1 MYRRFIFAALVVFYF
16 FGALLNCA
24 QAKELITNPT
34 FQSTDEQQLPE
45 DWSVWKP
52 VLDKTVCKFECIDEG
67 LLVRAAGDPYAVGGI
82 VQQIKDIKP
91 GQAYKISA
99 FCKLC
104 NLSQPYYSVLVR
116 ITWFKNN
123 RRLHP
128 AGMLVRGPM
137 IKADTANFEDVLVAP
152 QGADSAQLSL
162 ELKWPGDGSV
172 VWKKVS
178 MQTTPQPKPRK
189 VKIGTVYLRPRR
201 STPEKNLKLWC
212 EQIDQA
218 GKLELDIVCLG
229 EAITIVGTGASVKD
243 CAKPIPGPAT
253 KQLAEAAKKNH
264 IWVVAG
270 LTEQAGDI
278 VYNTA
283 VLFDRKGK
291 IAGKYR
297 KVHLPREE
305 WKLGV
310 RPGYEYPVFETDF
323 GKVAIQI
330 CYDWFF
336 PEAAEIFALKGAEI
350 IFAPTWGNTL
360 ADKDGK
366 VDGESVFR
374 VRARDNGVYMVPS
387 VYDGNSLV
395 IDPMGKILA
404 NSAGK
409 TGVFWAQVDLDQRED
424 LFWVGYWRSIG
435 PRHRMI
441 KSYGPLLKPAND
453 SKY

>member
-1 MYRRFIFAALVVFYF
+1 MYKRFVFTALVIFCFY
-16 FGALLNCA
+16 GAFLNCTLA
-24 QAKELITNPT
+24 EELVTNPT
-34 FQSTDEQQLPE
+34 FRSTGEQLPKG
-45 DWSVWKP
+45 WSVWKP
-52 VLDKTVCKFECIDEG
+52 VLEKTVCKYECVDEG
-67 LLVRAAGDPYAVGGI
+67 LMVESAQDPYAVGGI

-91 GQAYKISA
+91 GQAYKIKA
-99 FCKLC
+99 ICKL
-104 NLSQPYYSVLVR
+104 NNISEPYYSILVR
-116 ITWFKNN
+116 IIWLNGDKY
-123 RRLHP
+123 LHP

-137 IKADTANFEDVLVAP
+137 LKADTASFDDVLIAP
-152 QGADSAQLSL
+152 QGADKAQLSL
-162 ELKWPGDGSV
+162 EVKWPGDGSV

-178 MQTTPQPKPRK
+178 VQTTVKPMPRK
-189 VKIGTVYLRPRR
+189 VKIGTVYLKPRR
-201 STPEKNLKLWC
+201 STPEKNLKLWS

-218 GKLELDIVCLG
+218 GRLELDVVCLG

-243 CAKPIPGPAT
+243 CAEPIPGPAT
-253 KQLAEAAKKNH
+253 EQLAKAAKKNN

-270 LTEQAGDI
+270 LTEQVGDT

-291 IAGKYR
+291 IAGRYR

-323 GKVAIQI
+323 GKIAIQI

-336 PEAAEIFALKGAEI
+336 PEAAEIFALEGAEI

-360 ADKDGK
+360 PDHAGK

-409 TGVFWAQVDLDQRED
+409 TGVFWAEADLNTRENLD
-424 LFWVGYWRSIG
+424 WVGYWRSIG
-435 PRHRMI
+435 PRHRMTN
-441 KSYGPLLKPAND
+441 SYGPLFKTPVE